1 MITET
6 EGNLLR
12 ADVEALVNTVNTVG
26 VMGKGIALQF
36 KRAYP
41 EMFKAYSRAAKAGE
55 IQPGRVHV
63 WETGSLTGP
72 RYIIHFP
79 TKRHWR
85 SPSHME
91 DIETG
96 LADLARVLRERG
108 ITSVAL
114 PPLGCG
120 NGGLSWAMVR
130 PLILDEL
137 GGLDVEVQLF
147 VPAGAPKATEM
158 IDRRPPRSLTPAR
171 AALLRIV
178 RVYEGVAFERPSL
191 IEIQKLMYFLQAA
204 GQPLRLNYTKGV
216 YGPYADNLRFVLVEL
231 EGQFLTG
238 YGDGG
243 ARVQEAEPI
252 QLLSDGGDEAE
263 RLIAADPAL
272 SDRIDR
278 VLRLVNGWETPYGL
292 ELLASVHWLASTEGG
307 AAADWEAVHLQLA
320 RWTSRKR
327 VMFTAE
333 HVAAAWSTLQ
343 DRGWLPQLTT
353 ART

>member
-72 RYIIHFP
+72 RYIINFP

-85 SPSHME
+85 SPSRLE

-96 LADLARVLRERG
+96 LADLARVLSERG
-108 ITSVAL
+108 IASVAV

-120 NGGLSWAMVR
+120 NGGLPWATVR

-171 AALLRIV
+171 AALLKIV
-178 RVYEGVAFERPSL
+178 RDYEGVAFERPSL

-204 GQPLRLNYTKGV
+204 GQPLRLNYGKGI

-243 ARVQEAEPI
+243 AKVQEAEPI

-263 RLIAADPAL
+263 RLIAADPDL
-272 SDRIDR
+272 TKRIER
-278 VLRLVNGWETPYGL
+278 VLSLVRGWETPYGL
-292 ELLASVHWLASTEGG
+292 ELLASVHWLATAGENPVADEEAAFRQLST
-307 AAADWEAVHLQLA
+307 
-320 RWTSRKR
+320 WTARKR
-327 VMFTAE
+327 AMFTAE
-333 HVAAAWSTLQ
+333 HVATAWRALQ
-343 DRGWLPQLTT
+343 DHGWLPQLATV
-353 ART
+353 RG